1 MVLTVRDSIV
11 KMSTESRLRDYL
23 NERVAKELSLKWV
36 IFETT
41 AEGRANIY
49 IEKDGQ
55 MITGAN
61 VSAGGLLAVITNEV
75 YGVDIDDKG
84 RAFIVDGKGKRFF
97 VTKKKS
103 VILCKTCG
111 ALYEEGS
118 RHRCNKVKCTFC
130 GADVDAKKSG
140 GLAIC
145 PNCFAEQITFRDYH
159 CDNPTIDFDK
169 NRSKFFHFG
178 IELEVDANSSRDRAG
193 TIKEVSKI
201 LNTITPYK
209 KTAVFT
215 RDGSLNCGFE
225 IVTSPRSLAWYVKH
239 KDDFRK
245 AFEKITDAGYRGH
258 DINTTGL
265 HINADLTPFGF
276 EDETACVKLS
286 YLWYKHIG
294 LLGVLCRRQNGSYCS
309 VKNYDGRNSLS
320 KIMLAYMNK
329 NHTDIVNAT
338 HEGRVE
344 LRHFKSTLKVETF
357 IASIDIAN
365 AILKIVKKYSL
376 TDINNGIEAARLIRE
391 NLETED
397 GKAYFE
403 SKKGAFPPVY
413 ENQLRETSEG
423 GLICA

>member
-1 MVLTVRDSIV
+1 MILTARDSIV
-11 KMSTESRLRDYL
+11 KMNKMSVLRDYL
-23 NERVAKELSLKWV
+23 SEYDSAILSLTWN
-36 IFETT
+36 IFRTT
-41 AEGRANIY
+41 ADGRASVY
-49 IEKDGQ
+49 RETDGQ
-55 MITGAN
+55 MIEVKR
-61 VSAGGLLAVITNEV
+61 VSGDILPAIAAEV
-75 YGVDIDDKG
+75 YSVDIDDRG
-84 RAFIVDGKGKRFF
+84 RAFIVDGQGRRFF
-97 VTKKKS
+97 ITKKKS
-103 VILCKTCG
+103 VVLCKTCG
-111 ALYEEGS
+111 ALYEEGI
-118 RHRCNKVKCTFC
+118 RHRCHKVKCAIC
-130 GADVDAKKSG
+130 GADVDTKKSG
-140 GLAIC
+140 GLAMC
-145 PNCFAEQITFRDYH
+145 PTCFAEQIMFRDYH
-159 CDNPTIDFDK
+159 ADNPTIDFDK

-215 RDGSLNCGFE
+215 RDGSLNYGFE
-225 IVTSPRSLAWYVKH
+225 IATSPRSLAWYVKH

-245 AFEKITDAGYRGH
+245 AFEKITDAGYLGH

-276 EDETACVKLS
+276 EDETACIKLS

-294 LLGVLCRRQNGSYCS
+294 LLGVLCRRPNGSYCA
-309 VKNYDGRNSLS
+309 VKNYNGRNSMS
-320 KIMLAYMNK
+320 KIMSTYLAK
-329 NHTDIVNAT
+329 SHTDIVNST

-365 AILKIVKKYSL
+365 AILKIVKKCSL
-376 TDINNGIEAARLIRE
+376 ADINNGIEAARLIRE

-403 SKKGAFPPVY
+403 SKKGAFPAGY
-413 ENQLRETSEG
+413 ENQLRETNRG
-423 GLICA
+423 V